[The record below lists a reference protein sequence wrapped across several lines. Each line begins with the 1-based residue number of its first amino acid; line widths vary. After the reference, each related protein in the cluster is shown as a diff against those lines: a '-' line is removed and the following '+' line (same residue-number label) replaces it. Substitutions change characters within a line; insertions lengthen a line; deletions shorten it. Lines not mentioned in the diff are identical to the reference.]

1 MGLYSY
7 CDVVRAADIL
17 HDILLLLQAV
27 HITLPGY
34 MHLFGPCVMHHSGLF
49 YVVSGSVLL

>member
-1 MGLYSY
+1 MGLYSF

-34 MHLFGPCVMHHSGLF
+34 MHLFGPCVMHYSGLF